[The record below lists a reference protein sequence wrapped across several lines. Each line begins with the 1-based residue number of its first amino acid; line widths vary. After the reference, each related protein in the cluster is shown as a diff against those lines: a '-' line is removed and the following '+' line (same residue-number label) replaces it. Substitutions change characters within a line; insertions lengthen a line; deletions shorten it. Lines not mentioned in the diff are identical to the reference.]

1 MDELRPW
8 LRSYPNGVPAEIN
21 PDEFNSLKELL
32 EDSFQ
37 KNAGLTA
44 FSNSGVAMRFE
55 EVDQL
60 SCHFAAYLQS
70 DTNLQPGDRVAI
82 MLPNLL
88 QYPIVTFGILRAGMV
103 VVNVNPLYTARELE
117 HQLSDSGAK
126 AIIVLENFAAVLQSV
141 LSKVKLEKVIVTAV
155 GDHFPIFKRAM
166 TNLFV
171 RHIKKLVPSWKIEI
185 AESYLK
191 AIIKGK
197 NSFYKDVT
205 ICSENAAF
213 LQYTGGTTGTPKGAI
228 LTHRNMVSNVLQAA
242 AWAKPFLNGRGD
254 LVITPLPL
262 YHVFSLTAN
271 LLCFINL
278 GGHNLLVT
286 NPRDIRSLIREL
298 RRQPFTYLTG
308 VNTLFN
314 ALLNYPGFSRIN
326 FSKHKATMG
335 GGMAVQASIAKE
347 WQAITGRPL
356 AQGYGLTEAS
366 PIVSATPLDMFK
378 FNGSVGLPLPS
389 TEVIICD
396 EAGTAMNLGKVGEI
410 HIRGPQVMSGYWK
423 NPKATTDILSD
434 EGWLKTGDIGRIDEH
449 GFLYIEDRK
458 KDLILVS
465 GFNVYPNEIEDVI
478 VAHPEVIEAAAV
490 GIPDE
495 YSGETVRLFVVRKTP
510 LLKEEQLMEY
520 CRKNLTGYKRPRD
533 IVFMDKLPKNNIG
546 KILRRELRE

>member
-21 PDEFNSLKELL
+21 PDDFNSLKELL
-32 EDSFQ
+32 EDSFE
-37 KNAGLTA
+37 KNSDLTA

-55 EVDQL
+55 EIEEL
-60 SCHFAAYLQS
+60 SRHFAAYLQS
-70 DTNLQPGDRVAI
+70 DPNLQPGDRVAI

-88 QYPIVTFGILRAGMV
+88 QYPIATFGILRAGMV
-103 VVNVNPLYTARELE
+103 VVNVNPLYTPRELE
-117 HQLSDSGAK
+117 YQLSDSGAK

-141 LSKVKLEKVIVTAV
+141 LPKVKLEKIIVTAV

-171 RHIKKLVPSWKIEI
+171 KHIKKLVPSWKIEI

-191 AIIKGK
+191 ALIKGK
-197 NSFYKDVT
+197 NSFYKDVN
-205 ICSENAAF
+205 ICSENTAF
-213 LQYTGGTTGTPKGAI
+213 LQYTGGTTGISKGAI

-254 LVITPLPL
+254 LVVTPLPL

-286 NPRDIRSLIREL
+286 NPRDVKSLIRDLARE
-298 RRQPFTYLTG
+298 PFTYLTG

-314 ALLNYPGFSRIN
+314 ALLNCPEFSRIN

-335 GGMAVQASIAKE
+335 GGMAVQASISEE

-366 PIVSATPLDMFK
+366 PIVSATPLDIFE

-396 EAGTAMNLGKVGEI
+396 EDGVAMDLGEVGEI
-410 HIRGPQVMSGYWK
+410 HVRGPQVMSGYWK
-423 NPKATTDILSD
+423 NPKATAETISD
-434 EGWLKTGDIGRIDEH
+434 EGWLKTGDIGRIDER

-465 GFNVYPNEIEDVI
+465 GFNVYPNEIENVI
-478 VAHPEVIEAAAV
+478 VAHPEVMEAAAV

-495 YSGETVRLFVVRKTP
+495 NSGEAVRLFVVTKNP

-520 CRKNLTGYKRPRD
+520 CRKNLTGYKRPRE
-533 IVFMDKLPKNNIG
+533 IVFMEELPKNNIG
-546 KILRRELRE
+546 KVLRRVLRE

>member
-8 LRSYPNGVPAEIN
+8 LSSYPEGVPAEIE
-21 PDEFNSLKELL
+21 PDRYNSLKELL
-32 EDSFQ
+32 EDSFKQ
-37 KNAGLTA
+37 NSGLTA
-44 FSNSGVAMRFE
+44 FSNSGVAISFE
-55 EVDQL
+55 EVERL
-60 SCHFAAYLQS
+60 SRHFAAYLQS
-70 DTNLQPGDRVAI
+70 GTNLQPGDRVAI

-88 QYPIVTFGILRAGMV
+88 QYPVVTFGILRAGMV

-117 HQLSDSGAK
+117 HQLVDSGAK
-126 AIIVLENFAAVLQSV
+126 AIVVLENFAAVLQSV
-141 LSKVKLEKVIVTAV
+141 LPKVKLEKIIVTAV
-155 GDHFPIFKRAM
+155 GDHFPLFKRAI

-171 RHIKKLVPSWKIEI
+171 KYIKKLVPPWQLEV
-185 AESYLK
+185 AENYLK
-191 AIIKGK
+191 VITKGK
-197 NSFYKDVT
+197 NHSYIDVK
-205 ICSENAAF
+205 ICGENTAF
-213 LQYTGGTTGTPKGAI
+213 LQYTGGTTGVPKGAV

-254 LVITPLPL
+254 LVVTPLPL

-286 NPRDIRSLIREL
+286 NPRDLRGLMRDL
-298 RRQPFTYLTG
+298 RRGPFTYITG

-314 ALLNYPGFSRIN
+314 ALLSCPGFSRID

-335 GGMAVQASIAKE
+335 GGMAVQRSVAKE

-366 PIVSATPLDMFK
+366 PIVSATPLDSSD

-389 TEVIICD
+389 TEVAICD
-396 EAGTAMNLGKVGEI
+396 EDGVHMALGEI
-410 HIRGPQVMSGYWK
+410 GEINIRGPQVMSGYWK
-423 NPKATTDILSD
+423 NPKATAEILSD
-434 EGWLKTGDIGRIDEH
+434 EGWLRTGDIGRIDER

-465 GFNVYPNEIEDVI
+465 GFNVYPNEIEDIV

-490 GIPDE
+490 GIPNE
-495 YSGETVRLFVVRKTP
+495 HSGEAVRLFVVRKTP
-510 LLKEEQLMEY
+510 LLKEEQLMEH
-520 CRKNLTGYKRPRD
+520 CRKNLTGYKRPRE
-533 IVFMDKLPKNNIG
+533 IIFREELPKNNIG
-546 KILRRELRE
+546 KVLRRALRE